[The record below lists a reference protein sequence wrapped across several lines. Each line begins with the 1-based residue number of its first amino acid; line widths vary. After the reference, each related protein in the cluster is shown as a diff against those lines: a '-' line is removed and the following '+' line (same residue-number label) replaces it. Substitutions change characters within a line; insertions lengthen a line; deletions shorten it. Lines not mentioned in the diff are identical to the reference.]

1 MSDNIEKVYKAFRNS
16 EVPLKAGEVAE
27 VTGLPQ
33 TEVSKIIKILQKD
46 GKIISPKRC
55 FYAPA

>member
-1 MSDNIEKVYKAFRNS
+1 MSEHIEKVYKAFLDS

-27 VTGLPQ
+27 ATGVAK

-46 GKIISPKRC
+46 GKLTSPKRC
-55 FYAPA
+55 YYAPP